1 MKFKTRVE
9 DFAVKLGLVQGISE
23 RRATMPVLSH
33 VLLGVAK
40 NRIEISATDLETTM
54 STWSTAEVLKEGS
67 LAVPARKLYEIVKE
81 LEGGD
86 IEVEEIGNHW
96 IEIRASSAVFKI
108 AGLPSDDF
116 PIIPELHS
124 DHLFSVES
132 SLLEEMISKTIF
144 AVSPDEL
151 RRNLAGI
158 YFEEAGSKSLRLVS
172 TDGHRLS
179 LVEKNIDSRVKFEKG
194 FVVPKKGVAELRKV
208 LKLTDKVRI
217 GVGDSF
223 FMAEGEDIVLIARLI
238 DADFPDYRQVTPEV
252 TKATLTLKKG
262 EFLSALKRVSIL
274 SSEKTRSVKFVIGKD
289 GMTLISISP
298 EVGEAK
304 EKVQVEYSG
313 DPMELGFNSRY
324 LMDVLEVISEEKVQM
339 GLIDELSPAVLR
351 PEGDEIYLSVIMPM
365 RV

>member
-1 MKFKTRVE
+1 
-9 DFAVKLGLVQGISE
+9 
-23 RRATMPVLSH
+23 
-33 VLLGVAK
+33 
-40 NRIEISATDLETTM
+40 
-54 STWSTAEVLKEGS
+54 
-67 LAVPARKLYEIVKE
+67 
-81 LEGGD
+81 
-86 IEVEEIGNHW
+86 
-96 IEIRASSAVFKI
+96 
-108 AGLPSDDF
+108 
-116 PIIPELHS
+116 
-124 DHLFSVES
+124 
-132 SLLEEMISKTIF
+132 
-144 AVSPDEL
+144 
-151 RRNLAGI
+151 
-158 YFEEAGSKSLRLVS
+158 
-172 TDGHRLS
+172 
-179 LVEKNIDSRVKFEKG
+179 
-194 FVVPKKGVAELRKV
+194 
-208 LKLTDKVRI
+208 
-217 GVGDSF
+217 
-223 FMAEGEDIVLIARLI
+223 MAEGEDIVLIARLI